1 MSKEIGLEDIAGQI
15 ANAKTLGLTFT
26 EHDFMALTKG
36 VGTTQELTEEQLQAV
51 AGGFILGRALSKD
64 PPWAR
69 GGGED
74 NGSPGPAQRFGT
86 RGGITRLVRSF
97 LFSWGPRQIRPTL
110 RPEGLRLAL

>member
-51 AGGFILGRALSKD
+51 AGGGSGWRRVSRESPPSGIGRAPRRRLV
-64 PPWAR
+64 A
-69 GGGED
+69 
-74 NGSPGPAQRFGT
+74 PASGT
-86 RGGITRLVRSF
+86 RSATRGSTTLPSPSIAKPSNSTQ
-97 LFSWGPRQIRPTL
+97 LTWRPNTTWQ
-110 RPEGLRLAL
+110 